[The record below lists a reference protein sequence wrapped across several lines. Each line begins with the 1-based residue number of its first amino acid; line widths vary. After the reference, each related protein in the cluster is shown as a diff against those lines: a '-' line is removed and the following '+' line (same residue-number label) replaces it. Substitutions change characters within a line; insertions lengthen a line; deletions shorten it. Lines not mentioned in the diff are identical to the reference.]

1 MRKVRWGIISTANIN
16 RRVIPAIR
24 ESKRGELVAVAS
36 RKLETATAYA
46 DDWKIPLAYGSY
58 QDMLNTGEID
68 AVYISLPNHLHAEWS
83 IKAMEA
89 GIHVLCEK
97 PFAITIEEVDA
108 MIATREKTGL
118 VLAEAFMYR
127 HHPQTITTGELIQT
141 GQLGDIS
148 LVRGAFDFAFTST
161 NNVRLVPAW
170 GGGSLWDVGVY
181 PMSFAQY
188 ILGEPPQWVSGSQW
202 LGNTGVDET
211 FVGQMGYSGDR
222 FAQISSAFRTPFH
235 TFFEIIG
242 TNGRLILDMP
252 FVGVNEGTMTYI
264 NPKGIEEV
272 IPVPKEYLYL
282 GEIRD
287 MHRAILDGK
296 PNYLSLNETRNH
308 IKTVL
313 ALYESA
319 RSGNV
324 IHLMDI

>member
-68 AVYISLPNHLHAEWS
+68 AVYLSLPNHLHAEWS

-127 HHPQTITTGELIQT
+127 HHPQTITTGELIKT
-141 GQLGDIS
+141 GQLGDNS